1 MRHVRGTEQRI
12 QWKGVPS
19 VKINT
24 LDVAAVRGGAAFPG
38 VCSPWISLSALGTSH
53 VLAPNPAMAPGA
65 PDARIAAFRQIPAMT
80 TQTVALAAVLPTATD
95 IRKQYVHKTRV
106 NAGGDGA
113 SGPHPEREPA

>member
-1 MRHVRGTEQRI
+1 
-12 QWKGVPS
+12 

-24 LDVAAVRGGAAFPG
+24 LDVQAAPGCASFAGA
-38 VCSPWISLSALGTSH
+38 CSPWTSLSGLGMSH
-53 VLAPNPAMAPGA
+53 VLTPNPAPVSGA
-65 PDARIAAFRQIPAMT
+65 PEAHLAAFRQIPAMK
-80 TQTVALAAVLPTATD
+80 TQTAALAAVLPTATD